1 MQTKL
6 VQITETFSVTGPS
19 DITHYIDDLLAE
31 GWEVQS
37 IAGSHALQS
46 YAPPTMAGPPFG
58 TQYFTWLI
66 VLTKAS

>member
-6 VQITETFSVTGPS
+6 VQITETFSSTGPS

-37 IAGSHALQS
+37 IAGSHAIRS
-46 YAPPTMAGPPFG
+46 YAPPVGFLAAQGA
-58 TQYFTWLI
+58 QYFVWL
-66 VLTKAS
+66 VMLTKAS